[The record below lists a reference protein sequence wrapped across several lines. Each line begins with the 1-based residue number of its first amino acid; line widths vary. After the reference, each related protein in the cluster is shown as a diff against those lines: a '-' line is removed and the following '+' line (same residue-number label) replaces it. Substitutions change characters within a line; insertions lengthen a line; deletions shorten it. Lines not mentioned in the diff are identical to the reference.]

1 MCGINLCSRCFLLS
15 LLTPCHGRAFPTE
28 LREPCSSEGWKG
40 LLKGSSSADS
50 SPMRGGVQSPGPPG
64 WGISQLGDS
73 HTRGPIPVITVLV
86 ERFSLLPIRILFMLL
101 QSELVSGSKDPLK
114 CQYNGYKPCVWFMM
128 MLHYMLIDV
137 NTMWHLMDLK

>member
-1 MCGINLCSRCFLLS
+1 
-15 LLTPCHGRAFPTE
+15 
-28 LREPCSSEGWKG
+28 
-40 LLKGSSSADS
+40 
-50 SPMRGGVQSPGPPG
+50 MRGGVQSPGPPG
-64 WGISQLGDS
+64 WSISQLGDS
-73 HTRGPIPVITVLV
+73 HPQGPIPVITVLV

-137 NTMWHLMDLK
+137 NTM